1 MSRRALLGGAA
12 GLVAGLAVV
21 GLRKETAAADRRQA
35 SLQAP
40 GVTQGHPAAC
50 ACPMCKRTAPSETL
64 MA

>member
-1 MSRRALLGGAA
+1 MSRRALLGGGA

-21 GLRKETAAADRRQA
+21 GLRKETATAGRRQA
-35 SLQAP
+35 SLQSP
-40 GVTQGHPAAC
+40 EVTQGHQAAC